1 MAPLRVVGPVVAGAW
16 YPSKPDELAREVD
29 RLLERARVH
38 PGAPVRALIE
48 PHAGF
53 TYSGAVAAHGFRHV
67 QGKAY
72 SRVIL
77 LGPSHYA
84 AFRGAA
90 LPPADVYRT
99 PLGDVPLD
107 VDSLRALAKV
117 PGFATMGQ
125 PFEPEHCLEAEV
137 PFLQRSLVPGWHLL
151 PVLIG
156 SGSAGPSAQ
165 EVADGIRPYLDA
177 ETLIVVSSDFTHFGR
192 GFGYVPF
199 DRDVPDRIREL
210 DLGAVGYI
218 SAGDFM
224 GFGSYLDRTGATI
237 CGRDAIDVLL
247 RLLPMAA
254 RGSLVSYATSGQMT
268 GDWGH
273 TVSYAAIVFHHS
285 PS

>member
-1 MAPLRVVGPVVAGAW
+1 MVPGTPVG
-16 YPSKPDELAREVD
+16 
-29 RLLERARVH
+29 RVH

-53 TYSGAVAAHGFRHV
+53 MYSGAVAAHGFRHV
-67 QGKAY
+67 QGQAY

-84 AFRGAA
+84 SFRGAA
-90 LPPADVYRT
+90 LPPADAYRT

-107 VDSLRALAKV
+107 LDSLRALAKV
-117 PGFATMGQ
+117 PGFATIGQ
-125 PFEPEHCLEAEV
+125 PFEREHCLEAEI
-137 PFLQRSLVPGWHLL
+137 PFLQRCLAPGWRLL

-156 SGSAGPSAQ
+156 SGISGSSAQ
-165 EVADGIRPYLDA
+165 TVADGVRPYLDA
-177 ETLIVVSSDFTHFGR
+177 ETLIVVSSDFTHFGG

-199 DRDVPDRIREL
+199 DRDIPDRIREL
-210 DLGAVGYI
+210 DLGAVDYI

-224 GFGSYLDRTGATI
+224 GFKSYLDRTQATI

-247 RLLPMAA
+247 RLLPRAA
-254 RGSLVSYATSGQMT
+254 RGSLVAYDASGHMT

-273 TVSYAAIVFHHS
+273 TVSYAAIVFHHP